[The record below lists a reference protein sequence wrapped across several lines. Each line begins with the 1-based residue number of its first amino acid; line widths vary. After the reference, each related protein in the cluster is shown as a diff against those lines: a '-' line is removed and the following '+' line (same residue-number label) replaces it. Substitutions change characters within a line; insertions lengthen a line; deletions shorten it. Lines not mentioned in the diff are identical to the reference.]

1 MQDSILR
8 LADKAG
14 IVSFDVFD
22 TLLYRPFLRG
32 DDQLLY
38 LELAHHVDGWLKA
51 RKQAEKDILAEEI
64 TESPCLEAIYE
75 RLPQKWQF
83 MYEEEHRFERA
94 ILRPNP
100 EMAEVFRRLKAV
112 GKRLIVVSDMYLKKE
127 VIADLL
133 KNCGFEGFEDI
144 PIPQG
149 MTQTESDNISFG
161 NEETRLVE
169 AYLTGSK
176 TQFKDVEAFY
186 INTLPQLGWTF
197 QGKQGNAISFYRDGE
212 KLDIVREQKSP
223 LLVRITIKSQN

>member
-1 MQDSILR
+1 MYR
-8 LADKAG
+8 LVDPVF
-14 IVSFDVFD
+14 IVRQNRND
-22 TLLYRPFLRG
+22 
-32 DDQLLY
+32 
-38 LELAHHVDGWLKA
+38 
-51 RKQAEKDILAEEI
+51 
-64 TESPCLEAIYE
+64 
-75 RLPQKWQF
+75 
-83 MYEEEHRFERA
+83 
-94 ILRPNP
+94 
-100 EMAEVFRRLKAV
+100 
-112 GKRLIVVSDMYLKKE
+112 SDMKKTTLKTFSLVLAGALWWSAE
-127 VIADLL
+127 STAAPFI
-133 KNCGFEGFEDI
+133 EGFEDI

-186 INTLPQLGWTF
+186 MNTLPQLGWTF

>member
-1 MQDSILR
+1 MKKATLKTFSLV
-8 LADKAG
+8 LAAALWWAAE
-14 IVSFDVFD
+14 S
-22 TLLYRPFLRG
+22 TAAPF
-32 DDQLLY
+32 
-38 LELAHHVDGWLKA
+38 
-51 RKQAEKDILAEEI
+51 I
-64 TESPCLEAIYE
+64 
-75 RLPQKWQF
+75 
-83 MYEEEHRFERA
+83 
-94 ILRPNP
+94 
-100 EMAEVFRRLKAV
+100 
-112 GKRLIVVSDMYLKKE
+112 
-127 VIADLL
+127 
-133 KNCGFEGFEDI
+133 EGFEDI